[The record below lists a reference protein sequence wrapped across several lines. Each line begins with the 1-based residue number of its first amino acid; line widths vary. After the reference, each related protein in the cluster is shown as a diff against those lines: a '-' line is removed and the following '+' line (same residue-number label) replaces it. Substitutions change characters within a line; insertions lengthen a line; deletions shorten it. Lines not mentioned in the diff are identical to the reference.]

1 MQRRNRIILEKIL
14 GITNFTLRS
23 LEYVSEENFLSNE
36 EKQHSTVMTIIR
48 IGELVKN
55 LTQDFRMKNSHIAW
69 KDIAG
74 FRDVAAHKYDTLIMS
89 DVYATAKN
97 DFPQLKMQIE
107 KILEVDD

>member
-1 MQRRNRIILEKIL
+1 MRRSDKIILGKI
-14 GITNFTLRS
+14 ITAIDVGLKVFKDAELEFFLESDS
-23 LEYVSEENFLSNE
+23 LKLSMA
-36 EKQHSTVMTIIR
+36 MTIIR

-55 LTQDFRMKNSHIAW
+55 LSPEIRNENSHIAW